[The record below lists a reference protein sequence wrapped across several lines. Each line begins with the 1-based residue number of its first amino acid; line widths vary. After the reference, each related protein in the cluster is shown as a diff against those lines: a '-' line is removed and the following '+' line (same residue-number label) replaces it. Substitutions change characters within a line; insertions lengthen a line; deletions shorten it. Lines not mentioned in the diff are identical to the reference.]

1 MIAKAVD
8 EETVTGSVDAQM
20 LLASQIE
27 ALFSRAE
34 PRLQRLARAQQVA
47 PDAIDDVI
55 QETLLQAWKSLEQL
69 RDETRFAAWLDGIC
83 RNVCLRYRRKQGI
96 LRTRETL
103 LQPSES
109 ESDDESTLATQLA
122 DPDSFD
128 PTEELSRH
136 DMVLLLDRALGYL
149 SPGSRT
155 AVEQHYLAEVPQRE
169 LAARMGL
176 SLSALEARLH
186 RARGQMLHALS
197 HDLREDALAL
207 GLAILP
213 ADVIGW
219 RKTQITCILC
229 GRVRMQGM
237 FEPMAGGRINMR
249 LRCPA
254 CQTDEISTLG
264 FVDLANART
273 FLPATKKTIYQIGQV
288 ILDALASGRTG
299 RIVIQC
305 QICQRLTRLR
315 VMRSAD
321 LDSEYGVQTRLQS
334 SCGCMSSGVSA
345 VSPYGA
351 LPEVRDFIFGTS
363 AIILLPEVEMTYAG
377 QPAIRFGALSP
388 ADGRRLYVFADAQT
402 LLPLAVIT
410 E

>member
-1 MIAKAVD
+1 MLANLLPDEIAT
-8 EETVTGSVDAQM
+8 EGEDAPM
-20 LLASQIE
+20 PLASQIE

-34 PRLQRLARAQQVA
+34 PRLQRLARARQVA

-55 QETLLQAWKSLEQL
+55 QETLLEAWKSLEQL

-83 RNVCLRYRRKQGI
+83 RNVCLRHQRRQGI
-96 LRTRETL
+96 LRTREA
-103 LQPSES
+103 PFPPGES
-109 ESDDESTLATQLA
+109 ELDDESAFAARLA

-128 PTEELSRH
+128 PTEELSRQ
-136 DMVLLLDRALGYL
+136 DMAMLLDRALGYL
-149 SPGSRT
+149 PLESRT
-155 AVEQHYLAEVPQRE
+155 AVEQHYLAEAPQRE

-186 RARGQMLHALS
+186 RARGQLLHTLS

-213 ADVIGW
+213 ADAVGW
-219 RKTQITCILC
+219 RKTPITCYVC
-229 GRVRMQGM
+229 GHVRMVGT

-254 CQTDEISTLG
+254 CQTEEINTLG
-264 FVDLANART
+264 LVELAHARS
-273 FLPATKKTIYQIGQV
+273 FLPATKKAIRQFGQTV
-288 ILDALASGRTG
+288 LDALPSG
-299 RIVIQC
+299 RIVMQC
-305 QICQRLTRLR
+305 WACQRPTILR
-315 VMRSAD
+315 VIRSAD
-321 LDSEYGVQTRLQS
+321 FAPEFSMGTWLQS
-334 SCGCMSSGVSA
+334 SCGCMSSGVF
-345 VSPYGA
+345 VLSPYGA

-363 AIILLPEVEMTYAG
+363 AVAILPEMEMTYAG
-377 QPAIRFGALSP
+377 QRAIRFGALSP
-388 ADGRRLYVFADAQT
+388 ADGRRLYVFADYQT